1 MDLGDIFSLGSF
13 GLNLFAHKKSR
24 EAYRKQEN
32 SYNQQAELNKQ
43 IGAFNAEV
51 AERTGDETVY
61 AIVQQTKKLLGKQIV
76 EFSNRGI
83 ELEGSPMLVL
93 GETLTMGKAEAQ
105 SAYFNAQVN
114 KINYQF
120 GAMGATA
127 TARNAAEQAKY
138 GAMSS
143 MVNMMNSV
151 KDGYNLMKSMFKS
164 SSLNFPTSTSPT
176 SMSSNST
183 IDSLLLSRLRIK

>member
-13 GLNLFAHKKSR
+13 GLNLFAHEKTRK
-24 EAYRKQEN
+24 AYREQEN

-83 ELEGSPMLVL
+83 ELEGSPMLCTGRDTDHGQ
-93 GETLTMGKAEAQ
+93 GEGSECLFQ
-105 SAYFNAQVN
+105 CSS
-114 KINYQF
+114 
-120 GAMGATA
+120 
-127 TARNAAEQAKY
+127 EQ
-138 GAMSS
+138 
-143 MVNMMNSV
+143 
-151 KDGYNLMKSMFKS
+151 D
-164 SSLNFPTSTSPT
+164 
-176 SMSSNST
+176 
-183 IDSLLLSRLRIK
+183 

>member
-13 GLNLFAHKKSR
+13 GLDLFSHAKSR
-24 EAYRKQEN
+24 KAYRKQEN
-32 SYNQQAELNKQ
+32 SYNQQAELNRQ

-51 AERTGDETVY
+51 AERTGEETVY
-61 AIVQQTKKLLGKQIV
+61 AIVQETKKLLGKQIV

-93 GETLTMGKAEAQ
+93 GETATMGKAEAQ
-105 SAYFNAQVN
+105 NAYFNAQVN

-120 GAMGATA
+120 GALGATA

-151 KDGYNLMKSMFKS
+151 KDGYNLMRSMFKS
-164 SSLNFPTSTSPT
+164 STLNSSDL
-176 SMSSNST
+176 SSSVRSSNST
-183 IDSLLLSRLRIK
+183 IDSLLLSRLGIK